1 MTATNLS
8 RRAAKD
14 SPTVAP
20 SAAWLL
26 PRLSPFLQS
35 ALCRMKAEYCTR
47 PSHAAV
53 EVRDGIRGLAAT
65 PESMERQ
72 YRSRSDTDTRGSAR
86 LREDSTPIPTLSIR
100 GQPHQAASSTERRWM
115 PSASL

>member
-1 MTATNLS
+1 M
-8 RRAAKD
+8 
-14 SPTVAP
+14 AP

-86 LREDSTPIPTLSIR
+86 LREDSTPHSYPVDPGS
-100 GQPHQAASSTERRWM
+100 AAPGGEQHRAPLDAERFALR
-115 PSASL
+115 PARELGDDI